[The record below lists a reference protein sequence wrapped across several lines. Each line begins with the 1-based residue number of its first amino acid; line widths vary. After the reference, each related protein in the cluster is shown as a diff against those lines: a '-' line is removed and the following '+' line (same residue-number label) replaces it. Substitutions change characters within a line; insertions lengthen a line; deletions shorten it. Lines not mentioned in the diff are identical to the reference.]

1 MDVAHTAARTCPER
15 PGGVGSERPMESPR
29 NARQSDTG
37 RTRGAPG
44 GAGSRRAVPAVPRR
58 RRPPADRRARRGRP
72 SRSRSAAATRPTSRC
87 RGTRRRRA
95 CTPSSR
101 CRAGEW
107 TICDDGWSQNGT
119 WVNGLRL
126 AGRRRLADGDLVKIG
141 RTIIG
146 FHAAGHDR
154 PRADDGRRASSAP
167 RRASPSSSSGSCARS
182 AGRCSPTAT
191 ASTRPATS
199 RSPTT
204 TGIDVDVVTQE
215 LDLLARLFGLED
227 MPRPERRAE
236 VALLAVRSGLVG
248 ADEGGTQG

>member
-1 MDVAHTAARTCPER
+1 MDSPTTLGNQTPEELEQHQAAVERGEPFLVFRDGDGRQRIYELREPVESITVGRRFEADVSLSWDPEASR
-15 PGGVGSERPMESPR
+15 LHAELSY
-29 NARQSDTG
+29 
-37 RTRGAPG
+37 RG
-44 GAGSRRAVPAVPRR
+44 
-58 RRPPADRRARRGRP
+58 
-72 SRSRSAAATRPTSRC
+72 
-87 RGTRRRRA
+87 
-95 CTPSSR
+95 
-101 CRAGEW
+101 GEW

-146 FHAAGHDR
+146 FHQPGADGPGPTMVQGELSATPRFSEQQQRILRALCR
-154 PRADDGRRASSAP
+154 PLFADGDGFNPNSDLEVSEQ
-167 RRASPSSSSGSCARS
+167 
-182 AGRCSPTAT
+182 
-191 ASTRPATS
+191 
-199 RSPTT
+199 

-248 ADEGGTQG
+248 ADEGGGTQA